1 MNDELYYKI
10 EQHKKELV
18 ETFIS
23 DREKEFGDNLARTYR
38 RAIKEEAKKYADK
51 LLIAKYGKKVM
62 RGFKEYSYE

>member
-1 MNDELYYKI
+1 MNEELYYKI
-10 EQHKKELV
+10 EQHRKELV

-23 DREKEFGDNLARTYR
+23 DREEEFGDNLARAYR

-62 RGFKEYSYE
+62 REFKEYT